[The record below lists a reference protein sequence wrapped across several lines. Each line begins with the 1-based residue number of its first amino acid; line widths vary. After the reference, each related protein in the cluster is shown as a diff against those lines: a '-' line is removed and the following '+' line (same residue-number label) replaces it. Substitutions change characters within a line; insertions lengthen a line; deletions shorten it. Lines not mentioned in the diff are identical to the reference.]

1 MPKIHQSGDLHAL
14 MRRRESEIVYRV
26 VRDGEGV
33 KVYLADAKVSARLYL
48 LDAILE
54 RSGAFAWFLV
64 ADVLAL
70 AYVGIAS
77 LSGNVDGAVDGSE
90 QHAQTAGVVAMF
102 MSDQHG
108 VEFLYVFADERKP
121 SRDLFGA
128 ESGVNKN
135 TSLAGNDQNRIA
147 S

>member
-1 MPKIHQSGDLHAL
+1 MAKIHQSGDFHAL

-33 KVYLADAKVSARLYL
+33 KVDLPDAKVSARLNL
-48 LDAILE
+48 LYAVLE
-54 RSGAFAWFLV
+54 RSSAFARFFV

-70 AYVGIAS
+70 AYVSVAS
-77 LSGNVDGAVDGSE
+77 FSGNIDGAIDGSE
-90 QHAQTAGVVAMF
+90 QHAQTTGMVAMF
-102 MSDQHG
+102 MGDQHG
-108 VEFLYVFADERKP
+108 VELLYVFADERQP
-121 SRDLFGA
+121 ARDLFGA